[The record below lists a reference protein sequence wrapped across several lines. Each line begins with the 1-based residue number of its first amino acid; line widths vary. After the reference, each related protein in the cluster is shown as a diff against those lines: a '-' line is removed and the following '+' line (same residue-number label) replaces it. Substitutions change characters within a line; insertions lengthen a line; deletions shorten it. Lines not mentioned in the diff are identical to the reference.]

1 MARIFIWALLI
12 NQLGPLIPSSWRR
25 TCCTRRTMQSS
36 QLLLLSISAPSL
48 NNFLKEIPKLTLP
61 FLRAKTPLSSLSLP
75 PSMTTPNMATITAAL
90 ERSLQNCSLSSSPSS
105 AHSPRPPNQ
114 RHDETP
120 ASSLELNSHLALPYE
135 WEQCLDLKVARNA
148 HLSLINATLFFF
160 WWLVFKAHVKILS
173 FLICLSFITLLA
185 LFFYFNFLCSW
196 DDP

>member
-1 MARIFIWALLI
+1 
-12 NQLGPLIPSSWRR
+12 
-25 TCCTRRTMQSS
+25 
-36 QLLLLSISAPSL
+36 
-48 NNFLKEIPKLTLP
+48 
-61 FLRAKTPLSSLSLP
+61 
-75 PSMTTPNMATITAAL
+75 MTTPNMATITAAL

-105 AHSPRPPNQ
+105 AHSPRPPNR

-173 FLICLSFITLLA
+173 FLICHSFITLLA
-185 LFFYFNFLCSW
+185 LLLFPLLMFLRRPIRIYKHATREKGMYDLLPLRYGLDIIGYLLLGINVLCF
-196 DDP
+196 